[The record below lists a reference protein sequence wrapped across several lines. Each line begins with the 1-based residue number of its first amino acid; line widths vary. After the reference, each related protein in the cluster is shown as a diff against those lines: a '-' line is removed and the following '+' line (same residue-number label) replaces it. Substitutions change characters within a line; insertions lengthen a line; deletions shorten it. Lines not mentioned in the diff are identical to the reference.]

1 MQGFGKRRCTEHV
14 VINMTNFGTPTIATI
29 LSRFPALAE
38 DIFKELNNKSLTK
51 CRKVSV
57 QWQNFID
64 NQKFIWL
71 RRILKYNGSMTEFSD
86 HWKRMIT
93 NTSTD
98 HVKEF
103 STVMETF
110 LEVYDSKC
118 ESQWAPLHLAAY
130 QGQLEISKL
139 IMERTKDNNPARIE
153 DQNTA
158 LHMAAIRGHT
168 EVCRY
173 IIDMLDDKNPADKD
187 GETPLSRA
195 VLNGHLETYQLIA
208 ESLGDKNPPVKYGLS
223 SLHLASEIGQL
234 EVCKYIMDNLEDKN
248 PPCVQGAY
256 DGLTPY
262 DMAARNGQLEICKL
276 FLETL
281 PNKNPATFLGRT
293 PLHYA
298 AYAAYDANAANPDH
312 LGVCKVILESIED
325 PNPVSNTGCAPIHCA
340 ADGGNLEI
348 LRLFLDNGAD
358 RELTHFGRTPIEI
371 AASNGHFRAC
381 LFLMRNLQDFVTFS
395 KIIWNNNVNNSTAKV
410 IILVLLLAI
419 GVLVLAF
426 SLMALADR
434 DEVLNIKPFARF
446 KTSI

>member
-1 MQGFGKRRCTEHV
+1 
-14 VINMTNFGTPTIATI
+14 MTNFGTPTIATM

-71 RRILKYNGSMTEFSD
+71 RRIHKYNGSMTEFSD
-86 HWKRMIT
+86 HWKLMIT
-93 NTSTD
+93 NASTD

-103 STVMETF
+103 STVVETF
-110 LEVYDSKC
+110 FEVQDSKC
-118 ESQWAPLHLAAY
+118 KSQWAPLHIAAI
-130 QGQLEISKL
+130 QGQLEMSKF
-139 IMERTKDNNPARIE
+139 IMQRTKDNNPTRIE

-158 LHMAAIRGHT
+158 LHMAAFKGHT

-208 ESLGDKNPPVKYGLS
+208 ESLGDKNPSVKYGLS
-223 SLHLASEIGQL
+223 SLHLASERGHL
-234 EVCKYIMDNLEDKN
+234 EVCKYIMDNLVDKN
-248 PPCVQGAY
+248 PPCVQGTY

-262 DMAARNGQLEICKL
+262 DMAAGNGQLEICKL

-281 PNKNPATFLGRT
+281 ANKNPVTFLGRT

-312 LGVCKVILESIED
+312 LGVCKVILQSIED
-325 PNPVSNTGCAPIHCA
+325 KNPVSNSGCAPIHCA
-340 ADGGNLEI
+340 AEGGHLKI

-358 RELTHFGRTPIEI
+358 RGSTYFGRTPIEI
-371 AASNGHFRAC
+371 AASKGHFRAC

-395 KIIWNNNVNNSTAKV
+395 KIFWNNNVNNSTAKV
-410 IILVLLLAI
+410 IILVQLLAI
-419 GVLVLAF
+419 GVLVLAVF
-426 SLMALADR
+426 LRHM
-434 DEVLNIKPFARF
+434 F
-446 KTSI
+446 T